1 MSRERL
7 LTSIALAVVLHAV
20 VFVLLELFLKLQH
33 ERLPEYSGPV
43 FVQLEEQPVIQ
54 QARQTQTEALPTQP
68 RAAGAQV
75 QEAPA
80 VAAAQP
86 TPGLA
91 VAPAAGA
98 AAEVPAKPKGPQ
110 FRLEGS
116 SAQEAEARPAPSGR
130 GFQITTTEPTLPPA
144 GLKSGGAPLRAE
156 TVTPAGP
163 AGEAPALPL
172 ESVDRALAQSG
183 GAKAGGG
190 GAARLGAATGGAA
203 GTTARSGTGAGET
216 AQEGSSSISWENPA
230 LGREPTFMPRPVIP
244 KWVSDA
250 GLRLTVE
257 FDFVLTPH
265 GVLNGVRLRKSSGY
279 SDVDSS
285 VWEALLR
292 WKFKPVA
299 SRAEVKGRVGYLIL
313 PR

>member
-1 MSRERL
+1 MTRERL

-20 VFVLLELFLKLQH
+20 VFLLLELFLKLRM
-33 ERLPEYSGPV
+33 EPELQYSGPM
-43 FVQLEEQPVIQ
+43 FVQIEEQPVIQ
-54 QARQTQTEALPTQP
+54 QARQTQTEALPARPT
-68 RAAGAQV
+68 AEAGRT

-80 VAAAQP
+80 PGAARLSPGAAAS
-86 TPGLA
+86 
-91 VAPAAGA
+91 PAAGA
-98 AAEVPAKPKGPQ
+98 AGETPLKPKGPQ

-116 SAQEAEARPAPSGR
+116 PAQQAEAQPAPSGR

-156 TVTPAGP
+156 TVSPAGP
-163 AGEAPALPL
+163 AGEAPTLPL

-190 GAARLGAATGGAA
+190 GARTGGAATGGAA

-216 AQEGSSSISWENPA
+216 AREGVSILWENPA
-230 LGREPTFMPRPVIP
+230 LGREPTFMPKPVIP
-244 KWVSDA
+244 KWVSEA

-257 FDFVLTPH
+257 FDFVLTPQ
-265 GVLNGVRLRKSSGY
+265 GVLNAVRPRKSSGY
-279 SDVDSS
+279 SDVDSA